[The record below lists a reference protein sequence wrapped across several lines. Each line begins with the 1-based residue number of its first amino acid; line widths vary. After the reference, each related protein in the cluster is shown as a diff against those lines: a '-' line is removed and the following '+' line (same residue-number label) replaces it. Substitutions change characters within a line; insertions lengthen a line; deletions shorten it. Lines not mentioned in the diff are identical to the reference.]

1 MSRPKYRTVLFRVT
15 HTNNQE
21 GIQKMEYIKLQIG
34 CMILVL
40 YIAFIHFKEKS
51 EYHSPKKDRLFEGML
66 GLGIISI
73 LFDGLTAYTVN
84 HLETI
89 LGPLNM
95 VLHLGFLLCLHSMVF
110 MMFLYMLNITE
121 GIPENRKI

>member
-1 MSRPKYRTVLFRVT
+1 
-15 HTNNQE
+15 
-21 GIQKMEYIKLQIG
+21 MEYIKLQIG

-51 EYHSPKKDRLFEGML
+51 EYHPEKKERLFEGML

-89 LGPLNM
+89 PGSLNM
-95 VLHLGFLLCLHSMVF
+95 ILHLGFLLCLHVMVF

-121 GIPENRKI
+121 GIPENRKIRRLVSLPFVIISGGVNQRLY